1 MTLTGSVNF
10 ESTSDLQEYPRTAQ
24 MNSQNLLPALTLYT
38 SDNEPE
44 QKRHA
49 KSMPILFQPIPNIQK
64 ATFVRNYVT
73 AMASTK
79 PLVLFFSPVRHATQ
93 AYEKLQEVAHTEVVT
108 SRSRNEFFNDVAIKY
123 RDAFAIY
130 RTSASGSVSASLIY
144 LVSRGDVKEYPSL
157 ESLEEN
163 RFPVTYKIL

>member
-1 MTLTGSVNF
+1 MTQAGSVNC
-10 ESTSDLQEYPRTAQ
+10 ESTNDLQEYPRTDQ
-24 MNSQNLLPALTLYT
+24 LNSQNLLPAPTLYT

-49 KSMPILFQPIPNIQK
+49 KSMPILFRPIPNIQK

-73 AMASTK
+73 AMASNK

-108 SRSRNEFFNDVAIKY
+108 SRSRDEFFNDVATKY

-130 RTSASGSVSASLIY
+130 RTSASGSVSSSLIY
-144 LVSRGDVKEYPSL
+144 LVSRGDVKRIPKSGVNLRNIGYQ
-157 ESLEEN
+157 
-163 RFPVTYKIL
+163 